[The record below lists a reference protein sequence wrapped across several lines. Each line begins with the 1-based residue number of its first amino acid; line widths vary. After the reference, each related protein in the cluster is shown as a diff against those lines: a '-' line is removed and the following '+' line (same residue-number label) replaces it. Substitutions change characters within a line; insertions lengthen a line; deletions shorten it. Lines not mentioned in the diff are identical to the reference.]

1 MIIISN
7 PLRAICISII
17 LYLICKWTEGKWCKV
32 KASIRR
38 HVMLWLKLDS
48 TEIVDYDNRLKS
60 KARLVGVFCSLIFY
74 HILSSF
80 ALFLSNEFRTH
91 KKCYTLN
98 VYVKFEQSNKKKEAG
113 FGFKNH
119 CFNKTSILKVEQS
132 TKRRKIPTKIST
144 NSIVFP
150 RHRAQKCMNP
160 ILVWIIFCFFWTLPY
175 KKGKWRAHK
184 MSFLADRKM
193 WKQAVWTHLWR
204 ILISKRAQT
213 MPVYFII
220 IQPKIRRESNQST
233 FKWCKFMPKFTIK
246 PNFKPNFPLCQ
257 NLLRLFVRPW
267 FFAPIELFV
276 RTILLMG
283 ERGETV
289 YIIYHFNVL
298 LNPMVVFNRR

>member
-91 KKCYTLN
+91 KKFMWN
-98 VYVKFEQSNKKKEAG
+98 SNKATKKRKPDLAS
-113 FGFKNH
+113 
-119 CFNKTSILKVEQS
+119 KTIVSI
-132 TKRRKIPTKIST
+132 KRRFWKWNKVQREGKFQQKYQQIPSFFHVTELK
-144 NSIVFP
+144 N
-150 RHRAQKCMNP
+150 A
-160 ILVWIIFCFFWTLPY
+160 WIQYWSGLFFVFFWTLPN

-204 ILISKRAQT
+204 ILISKWAQT